1 MSWVT
6 RSLSFTEIEKLI
18 ENWLISSKSFSFHSI
33 NCPREVSIESSTAH
47 SLIWTPPIEQRKW
60 KKGKM
65 SFVSWRAKMSFC
77 FLKSY
82 HIKTIE
88 VDEVSDLSFLI
99 KVPKP
104 PYIPIQ
110 NNHEYFV
117 DPHQHPTPHQCDE
130 QLYRFARSWPPS
142 MTMPDLPC
150 HMRALVLCVGLF
162 SGLSPVM
169 ELGIKQ
175 PRSCPLPTDVLHIIS
190 QKPTTIY
197 DYIRLWCVC
206 RSWRSLQH
214 TRSIGNLE
222 LTKWVLG
229 KFWAEF

>member
-1 MSWVT
+1 
-6 RSLSFTEIEKLI
+6 
-18 ENWLISSKSFSFHSI
+18 
-33 NCPREVSIESSTAH
+33 
-47 SLIWTPPIEQRKW
+47 
-60 KKGKM
+60 
-65 SFVSWRAKMSFC
+65 MSFC
-77 FLKSY
+77 FLKSC
-82 HIKTIE
+82 HNKIVE

-117 DPHQHPTPHQCDE
+117 DQHQHPTPHQCDE

-150 HMRALVLCVGLF
+150 HMRTLVLCVGLF
-162 SGLSPVM
+162 SGLSPLM

-222 LTKWVLG
+222 LTKWVFG
-229 KFWAEF
+229 KFWLNFRQDSLVGMRRRWLKYVLLSLAMNIVYSQVQFCFRMNEIFKSKVGLK